1 MTSEQIKLA
10 GSAKFSIEFMAMMQ
24 MAGREE
30 EATQAYNKA
39 VKALADLLDSN
50 EQYGDDNET

>member
-50 EQYGDDNET
+50 EQYGDDNG